1 MTRKTI
7 ARDFTM
13 KRIACLL
20 SFSLILLGAF
30 QGVAAA
36 QQLSGLTGPF
46 DGNSE
51 PLDKVK
57 NPKAKKKVDKAKKKV
72 DKAKEKVDEAL
83 PGAEEPADDVTNEV
97 EDSADNVVEDSSEV
111 DEALPGAEE
120 PADDVTNEVEDSADN
135 VVEDSSEVAE
145 ESGSTAGSVAD
156 EPTQAGTTPSDI
168 SAPGS
173 TASRTKLTR
182 STNQSGTG
190 SKDASGAEPSDTDK
204 VAAAGNNIESAPE
217 NDEQLVAPEAD
228 ADESE
233 GSVLS
238 STGAQILT
246 WLVLACLLIAIGAA
260 LVRRGRT
267 GSRA

>member
-1 MTRKTI
+1 MARKTI
-7 ARDFTM
+7 ARDFHM

-30 QGVAAA
+30 QGSAAA
-36 QQLSGLTGPF
+36 QQLSGVTGPL
-46 DGNSE
+46 DGNSD

-57 NPKAKKKVDKAKKKV
+57 NPKAKEKV
-72 DKAKEKVDEAL
+72 DKAKENIDKAKEEIDGAL
-83 PGAEEPADDVTNEV
+83 PSAEEPADDVTNEV
-97 EDSADNVVEDSSEV
+97 EDS
-111 DEALPGAEE
+111 P
-120 PADDVTNEVEDSADN
+120 DN

-145 ESGSTAGSVAD
+145 DSGGTAGSVAD

-173 TASRTKLTR
+173 TDSRTKLTK

-204 VAAAGNNIESAPE
+204 VAAAGNTIESAPQ
-217 NDEQLVAPEAD
+217 NDEQLAAPEAD

-238 STGAQILT
+238 STGAQILA
-246 WLVLACLLIAIGAA
+246 WVVLACLLIAIGAA
-260 LVRRGRT
+260 LVRWRRT
-267 GSRA
+267 GSRV